1 MKSGVVAK
9 TSFAK
14 RIVFLCMTLA
24 LMVCMALPAFAAE
37 PTAPVVTTEM
47 LSPILDSITANVAVI
62 VPVGIGIFAIVLG
75 VRFIPRIFKMFT
87 RG

>member
-1 MKSGVVAK
+1 MKSVVKGK

-24 LMVCMALPAFAAE
+24 LMACMALPAFAA
-37 PTAPVVTTEM
+37 TGDPVVTTEM
-47 LSPILDSITANVAVI
+47 LSPVLDSISANVAVI

>member
-1 MKSGVVAK
+1 MKSGVVVK

-14 RIVFLCMTLA
+14 RAVFLCMTLA
-24 LMVCMALPAFAAE
+24 LIVCMAFPAFAADGD
-37 PTAPVVTTEM
+37 PIVTTEM

-62 VPVGIGIFAIVLG
+62 VPIGIGIFAIVLG
-75 VRFIPRIFKMFT
+75 VRFIPKIFKMFT